1 MSLPTCEL
9 AESVALPVTLVPS
22 KRRAPRCLLDSAES
36 QALLARHNIRL
47 SAEQIATFRNIEN
60 HWEVD
65 VFNPDT
71 AGCLVNG
78 RFDQT
83 SANGYF
89 IVIAAVEQLGRTASV
104 ERIVQAMA
112 TFFPEGVAY
121 VLFSAAKCML
131 YSDAIAHEAYRQL
144 MRSKI
149 DKRRSLP
156 RAAIR
161 EYRDRVA
168 LAEDMIKRAG
178 LRSRGRP
185 S

>member
-1 MSLPTCEL
+1 MNLSTRTL
-9 AESVALPVTLVPS
+9 ADRVMVLPS
-22 KRRAPRCLLDSAES
+22 KREPRCLLDSAKS
-36 QALLARHNIRL
+36 QALLAKHDIRL
-47 SAEQIATFRNIEN
+47 SEQQIATFRQVETY
-60 HWEVD
+60 WKVD

-83 SANGYF
+83 AANGYF
-89 IVIAAVEQLGRTASV
+89 VVVAAVERLGRTASV
-104 ERIVQAMA
+104 EKIVRTMG

-131 YSDAIAHEAYRQL
+131 FSDAIAHEAYRQL

-149 DKRRSLP
+149 DKRRSVP

-161 EYRDRVA
+161 EYRDRIAVA
-168 LAEDMIKRAG
+168 DSMITRAARG
-178 LRSRGRP
+178 SRGR
-185 S
+185 SS